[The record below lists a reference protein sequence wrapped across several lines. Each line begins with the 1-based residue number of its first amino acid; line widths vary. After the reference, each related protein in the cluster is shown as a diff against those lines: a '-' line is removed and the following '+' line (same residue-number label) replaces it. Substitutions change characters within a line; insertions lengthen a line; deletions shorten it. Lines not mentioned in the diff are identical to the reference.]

1 MPISDVDL
9 IEAWTLSFDA
19 TFARDMAKL
28 ARRWECVPLGSD
40 SSKQVKGI
48 LNEVSLVI
56 QKRLIQGNTVA
67 ECRLPIPITRR
78 LSVALG
84 LQNKKTPIK
93 GHDNSDVEDLPPLV
107 D

>member
-1 MPISDVDL
+1 MPISDVVYQRREILHYLADDVKQDL

-28 ARRWECVPLGSD
+28 AHRWECVPLGSD

-56 QKRLIQGNTVA
+56 QVCSSSL
-67 ECRLPIPITRR
+67 
-78 LSVALG
+78 
-84 LQNKKTPIK
+84 
-93 GHDNSDVEDLPPLV
+93 
-107 D
+107 